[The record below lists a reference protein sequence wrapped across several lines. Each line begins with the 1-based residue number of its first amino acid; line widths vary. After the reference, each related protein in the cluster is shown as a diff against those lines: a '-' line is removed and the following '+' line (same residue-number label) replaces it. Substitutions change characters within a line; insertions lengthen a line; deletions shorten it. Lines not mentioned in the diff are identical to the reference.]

1 MGLKL
6 FISGANSHTGRIP
19 MVVSSGLKRSQ
30 RVSKCHEPSAL
41 STPVRLTRSHR
52 DTKPSAPN
60 AGIMSEGAEAFTC
73 RPQRGLDMPS
83 ACPRSPARDGGS
95 LLSDVDAST

>member
-30 RVSKCHEPSAL
+30 RASKCHQAL
-41 STPVRLTRSHR
+41 
-52 DTKPSAPN
+52 
-60 AGIMSEGAEAFTC
+60 GAEHTRASHTVSQRHETLGTDRIRVLHAVSECSGTLCAERLCAFH
-73 RPQRGLDMPS
+73 
-83 ACPRSPARDGGS
+83 
-95 LLSDVDAST
+95 